1 MLLRAET
8 KKRARALQLLYAWEL
23 QDKPQ
28 ITDVAQRLAQLSA
41 RSGRAMA
48 AAEELAK
55 SVVEKIGELDDEIE
69 EATDNWRMER
79 VGVVERNILRLALY
93 ELSQGD
99 TPAAVVID
107 EAVRL
112 AHWFAGS
119 RAPAFING
127 ILDNLARQHGRL

>member
-1 MLLRAET
+1 
-8 KKRARALQLLYAWEL
+8 
-23 QDKPQ
+23 
-28 ITDVAQRLAQLSA
+28 
-41 RSGRAMA
+41 MA

-69 EATDNWRMER
+69 EASDNWRVKR

-99 TPAAVVID
+99 APGAVVID

-112 AHWFAGS
+112 AHWFAGP

>member
-1 MLLRAET
+1 M
-8 KKRARALQLLYAWEL
+8 
-23 QDKPQ
+23 
-28 ITDVAQRLAQLSA
+28 V
-41 RSGRAMA
+41 

-55 SVVEKIGELDDEIE
+55 SVVEKIGELDDEIG
-69 EATDNWRMER
+69 EAVDNWRMER

-99 TPAAVVID
+99 VPGAVVID

-112 AHWFAGS
+112 AHWFAGP